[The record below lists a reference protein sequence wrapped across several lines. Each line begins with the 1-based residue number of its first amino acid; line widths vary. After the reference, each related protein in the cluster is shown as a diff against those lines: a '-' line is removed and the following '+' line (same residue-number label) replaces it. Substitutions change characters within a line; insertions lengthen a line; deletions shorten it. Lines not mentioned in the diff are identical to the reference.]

1 MTRPAPTAWR
11 VVWWFGFVSLFAD
24 MVYEGARSV
33 YGPVLAALGASA
45 VVVGLVTGA
54 GEAVALVLRLAFGPL
69 ADRTGRYWS
78 LTIVGYGLTAVCVPL
93 LALAPRL
100 GVAGLGFAA
109 TMILLERLGKA
120 VRSPSK
126 SALLAHVASSV
137 GRGRGFGV
145 HKALDQVGAFAGPLV
160 VAAVVALASLWVGM
174 AVLAVPGAI
183 AMVLLADAA
192 PPGPGSRRLRRDGSS
207 RCRPGRRAPRRGGP
221 RPSERASPATS
232 SATRS
237 LRPLTTGALVTFGII
252 GYHLTV
258 EGLLP
263 VAAVP
268 LVYAAAMAV
277 EAVAALVVGSVYD
290 RTGTRVLLV
299 VPVLVALVPALALG
313 SALGAVLVGVV
324 AWGFAQ
330 GVQDSTIKAVVAD
343 LVEAPRRATAYG
355 VFAGIQGLLAIV
367 GGVGAGWLYER
378 SLVALVVVVA
388 LTQVVA
394 LVPAARHRSGV
405 QDSGAEQDE
414 GAGAE
419 QDPVDDERRVGP
431 RADVAQQP
439 GDGGVP
445 DDERDDRRD
454 ERGPQPKSLWP
465 LGISFSSNEAGTD
478 DRRDRQEE
486 REPGGGLA
494 LEAEEAAHRDRGA
507 RA

>member
-33 YGPVLAALGASA
+33 YGPLLAALGASA

-54 GEAVALVLRLAFGPL
+54 GEAVALVLRLAFGPI

-78 LTIVGYGLTAVCVPL
+78 LTILGYGLTAVCVPL

-100 GVAGLGFAA
+100 GAAGLAFGT

-126 SALLAHVASSV
+126 SALLAHVAAAV

-145 HKALDQVGAFAGPLV
+145 HKALDQVGAFAGPLLVAGV
-160 VAAVVALASLWVGM
+160 VAVSSLWTGM

-183 AMVLLADAA
+183 AMLLLLT
-192 PPGPGSRRLRRDGSS
+192 LRRRVPDPAAYDESPTVAAAS
-207 RCRPGRRAPRRGGP
+207 DPGERRGWWAEAVGAGLSGDFF
-221 RPSERASPATS
+221 RYAIAAS
-232 SATRS
+232 
-237 LRPLTTGALVTFGII
+237 LTTGALVTFGII

-258 EGLLP
+258 EGLVP
-263 VAAVP
+263 VAGVP

-290 RTGTRVLLV
+290 RTGPRVLLV
-299 VPVLVALVPALALG
+299 VPVLVAVVPALALG
-313 SALGAVLVGVV
+313 SALLAVLVGVA

-330 GVQDSTIKAVVAD
+330 GVQDSTIKAVVAE

-367 GGVGAGWLYER
+367 GGVGAGWLYEQ
-378 SLVALVVVVA
+378 SFVALVVVVA

-394 LVPAARHRSGV
+394 LALLIDTFRNGTVRRSARLRR
-405 QDSGAEQDE
+405 
-414 GAGAE
+414 AG
-419 QDPVDDERRVGP
+419 
-431 RADVAQQP
+431 
-439 GDGGVP
+439 
-445 DDERDDRRD
+445 
-454 ERGPQPKSLWP
+454 
-465 LGISFSSNEAGTD
+465 
-478 DRRDRQEE
+478 
-486 REPGGGLA
+486 
-494 LEAEEAAHRDRGA
+494 
-507 RA
+507 

>member
-1 MTRPAPTAWR
+1 M
-11 VVWWFGFVSLFAD
+11 VWWFGFVSLFAD

-33 YGPVLAALGASA
+33 YGPLLAALGASA

-54 GEAVALVLRLAFGPL
+54 GEAVALVLRLAFGPI

-78 LTIVGYGLTAVCVPL
+78 LTILGYGLTAVCVPL

-100 GVAGLGFAA
+100 GVAGLAFGA

-120 VRSPSK
+120 IRSPSK
-126 SALLAHVASSV
+126 SALLAHVAAAV

-145 HKALDQVGAFAGPLV
+145 HKALDQVGAFAGPLLV
-160 VAAVVALASLWVGM
+160 ARCRRGRLALAGHGRAGRARRDRDGAAAHAARDASPTRRRTTRRPRRPPPRPGERRGWWAEAVGAGLSGDFFRYAVAAS
-174 AVLAVPGAI
+174 
-183 AMVLLADAA
+183 
-192 PPGPGSRRLRRDGSS
+192 
-207 RCRPGRRAPRRGGP
+207 
-221 RPSERASPATS
+221 
-232 SATRS
+232 
-237 LRPLTTGALVTFGII
+237 LTTGALVTFGII

-268 LVYAAAMAV
+268 VVYAAAMAV

-290 RTGTRVLLV
+290 RTGPRVLLV

-313 SALGAVLVGVV
+313 SALAAVLVGVV

-378 SLVALVVVVA
+378 SLLALVVVVA

-394 LVPAARHRSGV
+394 LALLVDTFRNGTVRRSARLRR
-405 QDSGAEQDE
+405 
-414 GAGAE
+414 AG
-419 QDPVDDERRVGP
+419 
-431 RADVAQQP
+431 
-439 GDGGVP
+439 
-445 DDERDDRRD
+445 
-454 ERGPQPKSLWP
+454 
-465 LGISFSSNEAGTD
+465 
-478 DRRDRQEE
+478 
-486 REPGGGLA
+486 
-494 LEAEEAAHRDRGA
+494 
-507 RA
+507 

>member
-1 MTRPAPTAWR
+1 
-11 VVWWFGFVSLFAD
+11 VVWWFGFVSLSAD

-33 YGPVLAALGASA
+33 YGPLLAALGASA

-78 LTIVGYGLTAVCVPL
+78 LTILGYGLTAVCVPL

-126 SALLAHVASSV
+126 SALLAHAASSV

-160 VAAVVALASLWVGM
+160 VAGVVAVGSLWMGM
-174 AVLAVPGAI
+174 AVLAVPGAV
-183 AMVLLADAA
+183 AMLLLVTLRRRVPDPSVYDAA
-192 PPGPGSRRLRRDGSS
+192 PAAALTTSPVE
-207 RCRPGRRAPRRGGP
+207 RRGWWAEAVGAGLSGDFF
-221 RPSERASPATS
+221 RYALAAS
-232 SATRS
+232 
-237 LRPLTTGALVTFGII
+237 LTTGALVTFGII

-268 LVYAAAMAV
+268 IVYAAAMAV
-277 EAVAALVVGSVYD
+277 EAVAALAVGSVYD
-290 RTGTRVLLV
+290 RTGPRVLLL

-313 SALGAVLVGVV
+313 SALVAVLVGVV

-378 SLVALVVVVA
+378 SLTALVVVVA

-394 LVPAARHRSGV
+394 LLLLVDTFRRS
-405 QDSGAEQDE
+405 ALRRR
-414 GAGAE
+414 AG
-419 QDPVDDERRVGP
+419 
-431 RADVAQQP
+431 
-439 GDGGVP
+439 
-445 DDERDDRRD
+445 
-454 ERGPQPKSLWP
+454 
-465 LGISFSSNEAGTD
+465 
-478 DRRDRQEE
+478 
-486 REPGGGLA
+486 
-494 LEAEEAAHRDRGA
+494 
-507 RA
+507 

>member
-1 MTRPAPTAWR
+1 MAVTPASRTAPSAWR
-11 VVWWFGFVSLFAD
+11 VVWWFGFVSLAAD

-54 GEAVALVLRLAFGPL
+54 GEAVALVLRLAFGPI

-93 LALAPRL
+93 LWLAPRL

-126 SALLAHVASSV
+126 SALLAHVATAV

-145 HKALDQVGAFAGPLV
+145 HKALDQVGAFAGPLL
-160 VAAVVALASLWVGM
+160 VAAVVAASSLWVGM

-183 AMVLLADAA
+183 AMVLLLTLRARVPDPGVYDDQPAPAA
-192 PPGPGSRRLRRDGSS
+192 ME
-207 RCRPGRRAPRRGGP
+207 APVERRGWWAEAVGAGLSGDFF
-221 RPSERASPATS
+221 RYAFAAS
-232 SATRS
+232 
-237 LRPLTTGALVTFGII
+237 LTTGGLVTFGII
-252 GYHLTV
+252 GYHLTID
-258 EGLLP
+258 GLLP

-268 LVYAAAMAV
+268 LVYAGAMAV

-313 SALGAVLVGVV
+313 PALWTVLAGVV
-324 AWGFAQ
+324 VWGIAQ

-355 VFAGIQGLLAIV
+355 VFAGIQGALAIV
-367 GGVGAGWLYER
+367 GGVTAGWLYER
-378 SLVALVVVVA
+378 SLLALVVVVA

-394 LVPAARHRSGV
+394 LVILLQTFRGSARPRR
-405 QDSGAEQDE
+405 
-414 GAGAE
+414 AG
-419 QDPVDDERRVGP
+419 
-431 RADVAQQP
+431 
-439 GDGGVP
+439 
-445 DDERDDRRD
+445 
-454 ERGPQPKSLWP
+454 
-465 LGISFSSNEAGTD
+465 
-478 DRRDRQEE
+478 
-486 REPGGGLA
+486 
-494 LEAEEAAHRDRGA
+494 
-507 RA
+507 